1 MFKIT
6 ALLCVLAVN
15 GQNLCM
21 TGNLPLTGELDSVE
35 KCNNTVLAIGNAVNE
50 EFMRRQIYISMK
62 CEKIG
67 EAVWWYMERLQSF
80 GEIKPRFI

>member
-21 TGNLPLTGELDSVE
+21 TGDLPLTDKLDSVE

-50 EFMRRQIYISMK
+50 EFMKRQIYISMK

-67 EAVWWYMERLQSF
+67 EA
-80 GEIKPRFI
+80 I

>member
-21 TGNLPLTGELDSVE
+21 TGDLPLTGKLDSAE

-50 EFMRRQIYISMK
+50 EFIRRQIYISMK

-67 EAVWWYMERLQSF
+67 EAV
-80 GEIKPRFI
+80 

>member
-21 TGNLPLTGELDSVE
+21 TGDLPLTGKLDSVE
-35 KCNNTVLAIGNAVNE
+35 KCNNTVLAISNSVNE
-50 EFMRRQIYISMK
+50 EFMKRQIYISMK

-67 EAVWWYMERLQSF
+67 EAV
-80 GEIKPRFI
+80 

>member
-1 MFKIT
+1 MTDITITTTKKENEKIMFKIT

-67 EAVWWYMERLQSF
+67 EAV
-80 GEIKPRFI
+80 